1 MVATLL
7 RVLGLLPLLQLIRQR
22 SHLGEAS
29 QEDIRLLTQPTECLA
44 SGVGMSLREVHH
56 SS

>member
-29 QEDIRLLTQPTECLA
+29 QEDIRLLTHPTECLA